1 MQDLSGDDLA
11 KLIAYELSYMTL
23 AERAECL
30 QNLERRAKA
39 EGNFR
44 ALRAIAIYRR
54 SFLTRYRLHPEHPNG
69 E

>member
-1 MQDLSGDDLA
+1 MQDLSPDDLVG
-11 KLIAYELSYMTL
+11 LIADELSYMTL

-44 ALRAIAIYRR
+44 ALRAIALYRR
-54 SFLTRYRLHPEHPNG
+54 SFFTCKSAPSSSPSED
-69 E
+69 